1 MSRRLDH
8 QAGQLDQQG
17 TVAMAV
23 GALRLNF
30 LRILVEIGSQ
40 ELAQVRMGR
49 TVPSNGE
56 DFSSGR
62 DIFLYGDARGSLNL
76 MDREGIVAG
85 RQTRALHFFL
95 VGLNRRRVTTQ
106 GG

>member
-17 TVAMAV
+17 TVAMAMS
-23 GALRLNF
+23 ALRLNF
-30 LRILVEIGSQ
+30 LRILVEIGAQ
-40 ELAQVRMGR
+40 ELAQVGMGGAL
-49 TVPSNGE
+49 PSNGE
-56 DFSSGR
+56 DLSCGR